1 MLKLMMFASYRS
13 CSFKQS
19 LILVFRLTVDFREA
33 PAIGKSQATFSK
45 EDTSNNVSLRGK
57 KKGSFKI
64 PYSFILRI
72 QQFE

>member
-1 MLKLMMFASYRS
+1 MMFASYSS
-13 CSFKQS
+13 CSFKQL
-19 LILVFRLTVDFREA
+19 LILVFLLTFDFREA
-33 PAIGKSQATFSK
+33 PAIGKSPATFLK
-45 EDTSNNVSLRGK
+45 EDISNNVSLRGN